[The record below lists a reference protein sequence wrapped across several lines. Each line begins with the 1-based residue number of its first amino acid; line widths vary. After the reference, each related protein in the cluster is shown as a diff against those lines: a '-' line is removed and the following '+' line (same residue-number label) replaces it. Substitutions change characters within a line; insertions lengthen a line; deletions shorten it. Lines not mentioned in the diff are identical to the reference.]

1 MTERRLTGMPGSGLI
16 IAAPASGS
24 GKTLITLGLIR
35 HLRDAGIDVVSAK
48 TGPDYID
55 PAFHTAASGRACR
68 NLDPWAMRESSLSE
82 LAGDLAANAD
92 DIICEG
98 VMGLFDGAVVS
109 DDRFD
114 GSTAALAEITGWPVV
129 LVIDAGK
136 QAASAAVLAKG
147 FARQRSTVDVA
158 GVIFNRVGSDRHA
171 ALLRKAMDKI
181 APDLEVF
188 GTLPRD
194 EDMELPSRHL
204 GLVQAEEHSDLA
216 GFLDRAAAFVG
227 AHVDITALRRA
238 MRPWP
243 VRPKTDAPALLP
255 PLGQRIA
262 VARDEAFA
270 FHYAAVIDGW
280 RAAGSEIEFFS
291 PLANEQPSINAD
303 AIYLPGGYPELHA
316 GKIAANWAFLDALQ
330 AAADESKVIFG
341 ECGGYMVLGHGLI
354 DADGRRHPMAGL
366 LPLETS
372 FAKRKMHLGY
382 RRVTLAKA
390 GPLGGART
398 RFRGHEF
405 HYATVIEEGPGLPLF
420 RVESADGQELPEAGL
435 ADRRVV
441 GSFIHL
447 IDQEKPDPASPPEPR
462 LRVG

>member
-1 MTERRLTGMPGSGLI
+1 MSESRLRGGPGSGLI

-24 GKTLITLGLIR
+24 GKTLVTLGLLR
-35 HLRDAGIDVVSAK
+35 HFRDLGIDVASAK
-48 TGPDYID
+48 SGPDYID
-55 PAFHTAASGRACR
+55 PAFHAAATGRPCV
-68 NLDPWAMRESSLSE
+68 NLDPWAMRESALAE
-82 LAGDLAANAD
+82 LAGGLAVRAD
-92 DIICEG
+92 DIVCEG

-109 DDRFD
+109 DDKFD
-114 GSTAALAEITGWPVV
+114 GSTAALAEITGWPVI
-129 LVIDAGK
+129 LVIDAAK
-136 QAASAAVLAKG
+136 QAASAAVVAKG
-147 FARQRSTVDVA
+147 FARQRQTVDVA

-171 ALLRKAMDKI
+171 DLLRAAMHKI
-181 APDLEVF
+181 APELEVF
-188 GTLPRD
+188 GALPRTD
-194 EDMELPSRHL
+194 DFDLPSRHL
-204 GLVQAEEHSDLA
+204 GLVQASEHPELQS
-216 GFLDRAAAFVG
+216 FLDRAGVWIG
-227 AHVDITALRRA
+227 EHLDIPAIRRA

-243 VRPKTDAPALLP
+243 VRPKTAAPVLLP

-262 VARDEAFA
+262 VANDEAFA
-270 FHYAAVIDGW
+270 FHYAAVIEGW
-280 RAAGSEIEFFS
+280 RAKGAEIEFFS
-291 PLANEQPSINAD
+291 PLANEAPSLNCD

-316 GKIAANWAFLDALQ
+316 GRIAANWTFLDGLQ

-372 FAKRKMHLGY
+372 FARRRMHLGY

-405 HYATVIEEGPGLPLF
+405 HFASVLEEGPGLPLF
-420 RVESADGQELPEAGL
+420 RVEAADGTELPEAGL

-447 IDQEKPDPASPPEPR
+447 IDMEKPERARPFDGAEA
-462 LRVG
+462 

>member
-1 MTERRLTGMPGSGLI
+1 MTDRRLTGVPGSGLI

-24 GKTLITLGLIR
+24 GKTLITLGLLR
-35 HLRDAGIDVVSAK
+35 HLRNSGVDVISAK
-48 TGPDYID
+48 AGPDYID
-55 PAFHTAASGRACR
+55 PAFHAAATGRACH
-68 NLDPWAMRESSLSE
+68 NLDSWAMRDVT
-82 LAGDLAANAD
+82 LAEIAGGLAASAD

-98 VMGLFDGAVVS
+98 VMGLFDGATLS

-114 GSTAALAEITGWPVV
+114 GSTAALAQITGWPVI
-129 LVIDAGK
+129 LVVDASK

-147 FARQRSTVDVA
+147 FARHRPAVDVA
-158 GVIFNRVGSDRHA
+158 GVIFNKVGSERHA
-171 ALLRKAMDKI
+171 KLLSDALKKI

-188 GTLPRD
+188 GALPSNETLQ
-194 EDMELPSRHL
+194 LPSRHL
-204 GLVQAEEHSDLA
+204 GLVQAGEHKDLEP
-216 GFLDRAAAFVG
+216 FLEKAATWIG
-227 AHVDITALRRA
+227 EHLDIAALRRA

-243 VRPKTDAPALLP
+243 VRPKSDAPLLLP

-262 VARDEAFA
+262 VARAEAFA
-270 FHYAAVIDGW
+270 FSYPTVLDGW
-280 RAAGSEIEFFS
+280 REAGAEVKFFS
-291 PLANEQPSINAD
+291 PLANETPDINAD

-316 GKIAANWAFLDALQ
+316 GRIAANWAFLDGLQQ
-330 AAADESKVIFG
+330 AADDSKAIYG
-341 ECGGYMVLGHGLI
+341 ECGGYMVLGHGLT

-372 FAKRKMHLGY
+372 FAKRRMHIGY
-382 RRVTLAKA
+382 RRATLAKA

-405 HYATVIEEGPGLPLF
+405 HFATIIEEGPGLPLF
-420 RVESADGQELPEAGL
+420 RCEDASGNELGETGL

-447 IDQEKPDPASPPEPR
+447 IDLEKDP
-462 LRVG
+462 L